1 VQVPDLNLKN
11 SPDYQEAI
19 KNITEPRIA
28 IVYSNLPTLSA
39 WIANQPVP
47 ESPEAKQRLATAFTL
62 KSGGIVAQTALIGVL
77 GQDDQAP
84 ILSSPVGALSFIGE
98 NSLLVA
104 ASRDLNRFWT
114 QVEEGLEADSPL
126 QELITQV
133 LNRFQ
138 SPLGLNLPEDVFSWV
153 RGEYSL
159 ALVPSS
165 KGMEPDSV
173 FVGERLMGVEVDSAI
188 EHLDEL
194 ARSRGYNVVNLPLLD
209 RTVTAWTK
217 LTTAVPEGK
226 AQLETLVTGVHT
238 RVDNYE
244 IIASSVEA
252 MGFALSA
259 QKNPILS
266 SGKFR
271 QAITALP
278 AENDGYFYIDWRQL
292 QPVIESKF
300 PIVRVL
306 ELSIKPLFNNLR
318 SLTISSQ
325 GSDNSVR
332 RGTIFFNLGVKS

>member
-1 VQVPDLNLKN
+1 M
-11 SPDYQEAI
+11 
-19 KNITEPRIA
+19 ITIGFEKGAR
-28 IVYSNLPTLSA
+28 S
-39 WIANQPVP
+39 
-47 ESPEAKQRLATAFTL
+47 
-62 KSGGIVAQTALIGVL
+62 ALIGVL

-188 EHLDEL
+188 SHLDEL
-194 ARSRGYNVVNLPLLD
+194 ARSRRYNVEVFCLLIREGYGLLLP
-209 RTVTAWTK
+209 
-217 LTTAVPEGK
+217 
-226 AQLETLVTGVHT
+226 
-238 RVDNYE
+238 
-244 IIASSVEA
+244 
-252 MGFALSA
+252 SA
-259 QKNPILS
+259 
-266 SGKFR
+266 
-271 QAITALP
+271 
-278 AENDGYFYIDWRQL
+278 FY
-292 QPVIESKF
+292 
-300 PIVRVL
+300 
-306 ELSIKPLFNNLR
+306 LF
-318 SLTISSQ
+318 
-325 GSDNSVR
+325 
-332 RGTIFFNLGVKS
+332 